1 MSEENINSRLVV
13 TTRNINYYEYYLGD
27 LTDRTDHLDLVKAL
41 RASNEGD
48 TCRIYINSN
57 GGLTSSAVQ
66 IRTAI
71 LESMAHV
78 ITRAEG
84 DCCSAGTMV
93 LLSGHEIEIVPNTVF
108 MVHEASFGY
117 YGKQFENKSFV
128 DYYHDLNKTM
138 LEDIYKGFLTEEE
151 MERVLRG
158 EDLWIRESSYE
169 ERLTNFFNERNKDG
183 EEGQL
188 ETQTEP
194 VLNLQD

>member
-1 MSEENINSRLVV
+1 MSENNVNSRLVI
-13 TTRNINYYEYYLGD
+13 TTRNVNYYEYYLGD

-41 RASNEGD
+41 RAANEED
-48 TCRIYINSN
+48 SCKIYINSN

-78 ITRAEG
+78 TTRAEG

-128 DYYHDLNKTM
+128 DYHHDLNRTM

-158 EDLWIRESSYE
+158 EDLWIRESTYE

-183 EEGQL
+183 EEREL
-188 ETQTEP
+188 ETQAGT
-194 VLNLQD
+194 VFDVQD